1 MQPSGKGDFLKAKIA
16 DKGEP
21 PAKPHKLRLYV
32 AGTTPRSLRAVQN
45 IKRICER
52 ELHGQY
58 QLEVVDIYK
67 EPARA
72 AEDQI
77 VAIPTLIKRAPGAVR
92 RLIGD
97 LSELAAV
104 RRGLELHGRTS

>member
-1 MQPSGKGDFLKAKIA
+1 MKANAAESRPIINKS
-16 DKGEP
+16 
-21 PAKPHKLRLYV
+21 HKLRLYV
-32 AGTTPRSLRAVQN
+32 AGTNPRSLRAVQN
-45 IKRICER
+45 IKRVCER
-52 ELHGQY
+52 ELNGQY

-72 AEDQI
+72 VEDQI

-104 RRGLELHGRTS
+104 RRGLELQGRTG